1 MARRKGGQPMTH
13 RERVMAA
20 LSHTQPDRVPID
32 LGATRN
38 SSLVVEAHAR
48 LAARLG
54 AAAEAPIISRMMRVV
69 AVDPAIQEAL
79 DVDARGVFPA
89 APPDVATGER
99 SYRDEWGVER
109 TQPAGS
115 LYYDL
120 AGSPLAGDIAIADVL
135 KYPWPDP
142 DDPGFTDGLKDRVR
156 WIRSH
161 TDAAAVLAL
170 PAAFVHISQYLRGF
184 EDWFCDFVVDA
195 KRLEVL
201 FDAIMDVTMAIA
213 RRQLLEVGREVDV
226 VLTSD
231 DLGSQSA
238 FLVSRE
244 HYLKYLKPR
253 QQRFFR
259 QIKELT
265 DAKVVFHSCGAVASI
280 IDDLIEMGVDGLN
293 PVQPQ
298 ASGMNPAALKKAY
311 RGRMAFW
318 GGTDAQGIVPRGSV
332 ADVKR
337 MVEQLIDD
345 VGEGGGYVFSN
356 CHNIQPDVPLENVLA
371 MFQHAREYMPSYA
384 R

>member
-1 MARRKGGQPMTH
+1 MKEMTS
-13 RERVMAA
+13 RERVLAA
-20 LSHTQPDRVPID
+20 LSHEQPDRVPLD
-32 LGATRN
+32 LGGTRN
-38 SSLVVEAHAR
+38 STMVIEGYERLKAHFAITTPTKMI
-48 LAARLG
+48 
-54 AAAEAPIISRMMRVV
+54 ERMMRVV
-69 AVDPAIQEAL
+69 EIEEEVCGALAIDTRA
-79 DVDARGVFPA
+79 VFPGAPTRGLA
-89 APPDVATGER
+89 ADLGPDR
-99 SYRDEWGVER
+99 YRDMWGVER
-109 TQPAGS
+109 VQPPGS

-120 AGSPLAGDIAIADVL
+120 AGSPLAGEISVSDIL
-135 KYPWPDP
+135 RYPWPDP
-142 DDPGFTDGLKDRVR
+142 DDPGFTAGLKDRVR
-156 WIRSH
+156 WIRDH
-161 TDAAAVLAL
+161 TEAASVLAL
-170 PAAFVHISQYLRGF
+170 PPAFVHISQYLRGF
-184 EDWFCDFVVDA
+184 EDWFCDFVADPR
-195 KRLEVL
+195 RLEAL
-201 FDAIMDVTMAIA
+201 FDAIMDVTLAVA

-231 DLGSQSA
+231 DLGSQNA

-253 QQRFFR
+253 QRRFFR

-265 DAKVVFHSCGAVASI
+265 DAKVVFHSCGSVASI

-298 ASGMNPAALKKAY
+298 AAGMDPGELKRKY

-337 MVEQLIDD
+337 MVERLIEDM
-345 VGEGGGYVFSN
+345 GEGGGYVFSN

-371 MFQHAREYMPSYA
+371 MFERAREYVPSWA

>member
-1 MARRKGGQPMTH
+1 MKPMTS
-13 RERVMAA
+13 RERVLAA
-20 LSHTQPDRVPID
+20 LSHQQPDRIPLD
-32 LGATRN
+32 LGGTRN
-38 SSLVVEAHAR
+38 STMVVEGYER
-48 LAARLG
+48 LKTHCAVVTPTKMI
-54 AAAEAPIISRMMRVV
+54 ERMMRVV
-69 AVDPAIQEAL
+69 EIDEGVCGALAI
-79 DVDARGVFPA
+79 DTRGVFPGGPTRGLA
-89 APPDVATGER
+89 ADLSPNR
-99 SYRDEWGVER
+99 YRDMWGVER
-109 TQPAGS
+109 VQPHGS

-120 AGSPLAGDIAIADVL
+120 AGSPLAGEISVSDIL

-142 DDPGFTDGLKDRVR
+142 DDPGFTAGLADRVR
-156 WIRSH
+156 WIRDH
-161 TDAAAVLAL
+161 TEAASVLAL
-170 PAAFVHISQYLRGF
+170 PPAFVHISQYLRGF
-184 EDWFCDFVVDA
+184 EDWFCDFVADP

-201 FDAIMDVTMAIA
+201 FDAILDVTLAIA

-231 DLGSQSA
+231 DLGSQNA

-259 QIKELT
+259 QIKALT

-298 ASGMNPAALKKAY
+298 AAGMNPADLKKTY

-318 GGTDAQGIVPRGSV
+318 GGTEAQSVVPRGSV

-337 MVEQLIDD
+337 MVERLIEAM
-345 VGEGGGYVFSN
+345 GEGGGYIFSN
-356 CHNIQPDVPLENVLA
+356 CHNIQPDVSLANVLA
-371 MFQHAREYMPSYA
+371 MFEHAREYVPSWA
-384 R
+384 K

>member
-1 MARRKGGQPMTH
+1 MAAMTS
-13 RERVMAA
+13 RERVLAA
-20 LSHTQPDRVPID
+20 LSHRQPDRVPLD
-32 LGATRN
+32 LGGTRN
-38 SSLVVEAHAR
+38 STMVVEGYERLKAHY
-48 LAARLG
+48 G
-54 AAAEAPIISRMMRVV
+54 ISAPTKIVERMMRVV
-69 AVDPAIQEAL
+69 EVDEGILKALAI
-79 DVDARGVFPA
+79 DTRGVFPGGPTRGLA
-89 APPDVATGER
+89 ADLGPNH
-99 SYRDEWGVER
+99 YRDMWGVER

-120 AGSPLAGDIAIADVL
+120 AGSPLAGDIAIADIL

-142 DDPGFTDGLKDRVR
+142 SDPGFTDGLKDRVR

-298 ASGMNPAALKKAY
+298 AAGMNPADLKKTY

-337 MVEQLIDD
+337 MVERLIED

-356 CHNIQPDVPLENVLA
+356 CHNIQPDVPLENVRA
-371 MFQHAREYMPSYA
+371 MFRHAREYLPSYV